1 MPKLSLA
8 TWARLA
14 LLTQRLRLSRLSYL
28 CAERAG
34 FVRNYY
40 EDPEGRYV

>member
-34 FVRNYY
+34 FFRNYY

>member
-1 MPKLSLA
+1 MPTLSRSM
-8 TWARLA
+8 WAKLA
-14 LLTQRLRLSRLSYL
+14 LLTQRLGLSRLSYL

-34 FVRNYY
+34 FFRNYY